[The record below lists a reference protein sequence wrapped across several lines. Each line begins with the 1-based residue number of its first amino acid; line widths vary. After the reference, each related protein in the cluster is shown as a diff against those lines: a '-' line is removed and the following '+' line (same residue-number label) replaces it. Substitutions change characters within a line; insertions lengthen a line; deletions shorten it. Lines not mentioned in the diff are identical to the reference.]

1 MNEDKATRYHRLRR
15 RALLSAAGLTGL
27 LFTLMLLTGASKTLR
42 DFVVP
47 AASTDLAWLFGVVLF
62 ALCVGLCYEVITL
75 PPRVYLGRLERR
87 YRPSMASSD
96 GAVQEYLEGTAV
108 LLSVGPVGAV
118 AMYAAIQAW
127 PSSWWIIVGV
137 SFSLVVMLLVKVGP
151 IIVPWFATVTPVVR
165 PELGLRLKRLAAR
178 AGAADIKVYQYRMG
192 SGSRRSIAALVGV
205 GQNRRILLSDTL
217 VTDYSDEEIEIVLA
231 HELAHHLHADIWKGL
246 LIDLVMIMVGCY
258 TASRALVVLGPSLGL
273 FGSSDPAGLPLV
285 ILTGGTIAVAMMP
298 FANFVSRQQERRAD
312 RFALE
317 LTRSPEAFVSVIR
330 RIGEEHLAERP
341 SPWLA
346 FLCYAHP
353 PVHERIAT
361 AGNLT

>member
-127 PSSWWIIVGV
+127 PSSWWIIIGV

-192 SGSRRSIAALVGV
+192 SGSRRSNAAPGST
-205 GQNRRILLSDTL
+205 GRIRELSAR
-217 VTDYSDEEIEIVLA
+217 I
-231 HELAHHLHADIWKGL
+231 
-246 LIDLVMIMVGCY
+246 
-258 TASRALVVLGPSLGL
+258 P
-273 FGSSDPAGLPLV
+273 
-285 ILTGGTIAVAMMP
+285 
-298 FANFVSRQQERRAD
+298 
-312 RFALE
+312 
-317 LTRSPEAFVSVIR
+317 RSPT
-330 RIGEEHLAERP
+330 LA
-341 SPWLA
+341 A
-346 FLCYAHP
+346 
-353 PVHERIAT
+353 
-361 AGNLT
+361 